1 MPFSSL
7 FIDEWA
13 GNITPRS
20 VKSKMSLC
28 FVQPESKLL
37 SKYCMV
43 STGVSEEGIKTF
55 HQRKM
60 ML

>member
-1 MPFSSL
+1 MPFSSP
-7 FIDEWA
+7 FVDEWA

-20 VKSKMSLC
+20 VKSKMSLY
-28 FVQPESKLL
+28 FVKPESKLL
-37 SKYCMV
+37 SKYCV
-43 STGVSEEGIKTF
+43 GSTGVSEEGIKSF